1 MRARPLLVFFF
12 SCCSMGAAIQGG
24 WTSRMGL
31 QFRDDCQE
39 HLGLVASMTAWIGSF
54 FGLRAHTGEVCESKE
69 MRCPADTSVT
79 ALQVHF
85 GRDERYDR
93 DFYDF
98 KLRCGT
104 RWQRYL
110 GLRFESPDKEQE
122 ESVLCP
128 GIKPA
133 SGIQVLRGRQRHGD
147 KDYYGFKLRCAAQ
160 WQPLLGLEY
169 EGHQETKVATCPR
182 GHVMRG
188 LRVHRGFLDW
198 GDRDSYEFQLLCELA
213 EAPTQGGGRT
223 TTFGGRQMDEDAKAQ
238 LMRELREMRAGDGKD
253 EL

>member
-1 MRARPLLVFFF
+1 M
-12 SCCSMGAAIQGG
+12 
-24 WTSRMGL
+24 
-31 QFRDDCQE
+31 
-39 HLGLVASMTAWIGSF
+39 VASLTAWLGSF

-110 GLRFESPDKEQE
+110 GLRFESPNKEQE

-133 SGIQVLRGRQRHGD
+133 SGIQVLRGRQKHGD

-198 GDRDSYEFQLLCELA
+198 GDRDSYEFQLLCEPESGSGA
-213 EAPTQGGGRT
+213 APAQPRS
-223 TTFGGRQMDEDAKAQ
+223 TTFGSRGLGADETAEMLKELRASKFTEAA
-238 LMRELREMRAGDGKD
+238 REL
-253 EL
+253 